1 MVLTVCEGIRI
12 TAIVNATPNCKLWGC
27 LCECCEISLAST
39 ETPTAAATKAPATP
53 FAEKHSTRFT
63 SACPCAKICDL
74 SFSQPNFRI
83 VGLPPPCGCVC
94 MPAASSS
101 SVFSG
106 FLFCFFCFFSFF
118 HFWTRG
124 LGLFRV
130 CPDSFSSAL

>member
-27 LCECCEISLAST
+27 LCECCEITGVDGDADCGSDEGACH
-39 ETPTAAATKAPATP
+39 P

-106 FLFCFFCFFSFF
+106 FLFCFFSFF

-130 CPDSFSSAL
+130 CPDLFSSAL